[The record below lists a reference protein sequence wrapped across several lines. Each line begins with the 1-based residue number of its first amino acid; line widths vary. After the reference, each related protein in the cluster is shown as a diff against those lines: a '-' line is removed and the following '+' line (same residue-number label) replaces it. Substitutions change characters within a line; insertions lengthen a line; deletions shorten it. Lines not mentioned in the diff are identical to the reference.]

1 MRSVTL
7 AILIATSSMGAVD
20 AHELVTAS
28 RAILCLNP
36 SALGEANRG
45 DQSQQSLRRLQCLRT
60 EAGIP
65 STLLSDFSD
74 SVWQV
79 AFRPEGISAGVKLW
93 AKPAAF
99 TEPDGA
105 PVFIQKVSR

>member
-1 MRSVTL
+1 MRSVAL
-7 AILIATSSMGAVD
+7 AIVIATSSMGAVD

-36 SALGEANRG
+36 GALGEANRG
-45 DQSQQSLRRLQCLRT
+45 DQSQQSLRRLQCMRT

-79 AFRPEGISAGVKLW
+79 AFRPEGISVGVKLW

>member
-1 MRSVTL
+1 MRSVAL
-7 AILIATSSMGAVD
+7 AILIVTSSTGAVD
-20 AHELVTAS
+20 ARELVTAS
-28 RAILCLNP
+28 RGILCLNP
-36 SALGEANRG
+36 ETVSEANRG
-45 DQSQQSLRRLQCLRT
+45 GQSQQSLRRLQCMRT

-79 AFRPEGISAGVKLW
+79 AFRPEGISAGVKFW